1 MAITPPPKSHLFY
14 VEGLEA
20 QLKRLQDPMQRLLV
34 LDQLAANYVFTR
46 QDRAAETLEELQ
58 QILSHHDL
66 PDYELNY
73 RLYRAGLHNLRYEYV
88 EAEAGYRHAL
98 GLLEERGTIGQ
109 IVEARLD
116 YVGVLINQGEM
127 GRAEEQL
134 NQTAKLLKNFPDERL
149 LSRVNCRRGFIQLHF
164 NNYGRAIESFLAAD
178 SYLNRAAVELSIKD
192 YYFLTLIYSGL
203 GTVYERSADFK
214 RSANAYRNV
223 VTLCERL
230 DMRSRLAWHYLNLG
244 NAFLNLRDYQDAEQ
258 YFRMVLELEEDSSP
272 QARAGASANLG
283 ICALEQEHYE
293 AALELFSQAEGLYL
307 DFDKDDIKNLSVIA
321 YWRALTFVE
330 LDRLQEAL
338 AELDTAYQ
346 FAERVEDFFHLTDI
360 TRQMASIH
368 ADQSDFRRAYELQI
382 EHDKWFRDYQERVN
396 RDTQRELEL
405 KHEAEARAQETERL
419 KLEAAQLQLKALRAQ
434 MNPHFLYNA
443 LNSIQAHISGNDPSK
458 ASKYLAKFAKLMRQ
472 SLEYSETEAISLED
486 EIEFIRDYLFINQ
499 HLRFEGKLEY
509 TIHVD
514 DEIEEDIFGL
524 PTMILQPYVENAIE
538 HGLRSREQGH
548 IQIEFRLNEPDTM
561 LCIIEDN
568 GIGRAESARLQR
580 KDPRLRDHRSHGTRI
595 TEQRLRILH
604 QSLSGDYE
612 PVRTI
617 DLTDKK
623 GKPRGTR
630 VELFLPVID
639 LQVN

>member
-1 MAITPPPKSHLFY
+1 MAITTPPKSHSFF

-20 QLKRLQDPMQRLLV
+20 QLKRLRDPMQRLLV
-34 LDQLAANYVFTR
+34 LDQLAAHYVFTR
-46 QDRAAETLEELQ
+46 QDRAAELLDELRD
-58 QILSHHDL
+58 ILQDRDL

-73 RLYRAGLHNLRYEYV
+73 RLYRAGLQNLRYEYAA
-88 EAEAGYRHAL
+88 AEAGYREAL
-98 GLLEERGTIGQ
+98 DILEERGTIGQ
-109 IVEARLD
+109 IVETRLD

-127 GRAEEQL
+127 DLAEEQL
-134 NQTAKLLKNFPDERL
+134 QQSAKLLKNFPDERL

-164 NNYGRAIESFLAAD
+164 NNYSRAIESFLAAD
-178 SYLNRAAVELSIKD
+178 GYFNRATTDLSIKD
-192 YYFLTLIYSGL
+192 YYFMTLIYSGL
-203 GTVYERSADFK
+203 GAVYERSADYK

-244 NAFLNLRDYQDAEQ
+244 NAFLNQRNYQDAEQ
-258 YFRMVLELEEDSSP
+258 YFRTVLEFEEDSSP
-272 QARAGASANLG
+272 QARAGACANLG

-307 DFDKDDIKNLSVIA
+307 DFDKDDYKNLSVIA
-321 YWRALTFVE
+321 YWRGLTYVE
-330 LDRLQEAL
+330 LDRLRDAL
-338 AELDTAYQ
+338 KELETAHQ
-346 FAERVEDFFHLTDI
+346 FAERVEDYFHLSDVS
-360 TRQMASIH
+360 RQMASIY
-368 ADQSDFRRAYELQI
+368 ADLGDFRRAYELQT
-382 EHDKWFRDYQERVN
+382 EHDRWFRDYQDRVN

-405 KHEAEARAQETERL
+405 KYEAKSRAQETERL

-443 LNSIQAHISGNDPSK
+443 LNSIQAHISGNDPST
-458 ASKYLAKFAKLMRQ
+458 ASRYLAKFAKLMRQ

-538 HGLRSREQGH
+538 HGLRSREHGH
-548 IQIEFRLNEPDTM
+548 IQIEFRLQEPDTM

-568 GIGRAESARLQR
+568 GIGRSESARLQR

-604 QSLSGDYE
+604 QSLAGDYE

-617 DLTDKK
+617 DLKDEQ
-623 GKPRGTR
+623 GAPRGTR
-630 VELFLPVID
+630 IELFLPVID
-639 LQVN
+639 LQVT

>member
-1 MAITPPPKSHLFY
+1 
-14 VEGLEA
+14 
-20 QLKRLQDPMQRLLV
+20 
-34 LDQLAANYVFTR
+34 
-46 QDRAAETLEELQ
+46 
-58 QILSHHDL
+58 
-66 PDYELNY
+66 
-73 RLYRAGLHNLRYEYV
+73 
-88 EAEAGYRHAL
+88 
-98 GLLEERGTIGQ
+98 
-109 IVEARLD
+109 
-116 YVGVLINQGEM
+116 
-127 GRAEEQL
+127 
-134 NQTAKLLKNFPDERL
+134 
-149 LSRVNCRRGFIQLHF
+149 LHF
-164 NNYGRAIESFLAAD
+164 NNYSRAIESFLAAD
-178 SYLNRAAVELSIKD
+178 SYLNRTPSDLTIKD

-203 GTVYERSADFK
+203 GTVYERSADYK
-214 RSANAYRNV
+214 RSAKAYRNV
-223 VTLCERL
+223 ITLCERL

-244 NAFLNLRDYQDAEQ
+244 NAFLNLRDYQDAER

-293 AALELFSQAEGLYL
+293 AALELFSQAEDIYL

-330 LDRLQEAL
+330 LDRLKEAL

-346 FAERVEDFFHLTDI
+346 FAERVEDYFHLADVS
-360 TRQMASIH
+360 RQMASIY
-368 ADQSDFRRAYELQI
+368 ADLGDFQRAYQLQI
-382 EHDKWFRDYQERVN
+382 DHDRWYRDYQKRVN
-396 RDTQRELEL
+396 RDNQRELEA
-405 KHEAEARAQETERL
+405 KYEAEARAQETERL

-443 LNSIQAHISGNDPSK
+443 LNSIQAHISSNDPST
-458 ASKYLAKFAKLMRQ
+458 ASRYLAKFAKLMRQ

-509 TIHVD
+509 SIHVD

-538 HGLRSREQGH
+538 HGLRSREKGH
-548 IQIEFRLNEPDTM
+548 IQLAFRLHKPDTM

-568 GIGRAESARLQR
+568 GIGRAEAARLQS
-580 KDPRLRDHRSHGTRI
+580 KDARLRDHRSHGTRI

-604 QSLSGDYE
+604 QSIPGDYE

-617 DLTDKK
+617 DLKDEEGNAT
-623 GKPRGTR
+623 GTR
-630 VELFLPVID
+630 IELFLPVID